1 MVEEGDSANPIN
13 VVRLAELSR
22 NLHGVQLL
30 VEKISFDLEGLRVE
44 IVEIKNQNQ
53 QNEKLL
59 EKVQSFSREFN
70 LLQQQVRRDSLVQ
83 EEMKK
88 SWKEF
93 TFFKNQI
100 SPDVQHLAMMLSKI
114 SDENEKQYKLFTDR
128 YNFSIEENASL
139 KVVSDSIDER
149 IESITT
155 QLAIFNNQL
164 SKDQEFIDLSQKRLE
179 FLENEQK
186 VVLDNQK
193 LIKITQHRVENI
205 DSQLELA
212 KSAEKNTIE
221 LLTNQKAMQSRHEKR
236 LLDFEKFLD
245 IFQTMI
251 QVVEDEQ
258 RRLGRSQFVNSTEL
272 EKFEERLDILRNSML
287 DVLNSQIAADT
298 VNGRKRFEENERE
311 LRLAKEI
318 VIKLAEQ
325 TEETVQETPI

>member
-93 TFFKNQI
+93 TLFKNQI

>member
-1 MVEEGDSANPIN
+1 VVEEGDSANPIN

>member
-1 MVEEGDSANPIN
+1 VVEEGDSANPIN

-93 TFFKNQI
+93 TLFKNQI